1 MDLPQDFSHE
11 YFPKL
16 SNDGK
21 WLVWGA
27 SQGDHEH
34 DLADY
39 EIFLWKLGRP
49 WEEAVRITYNPAN
62 DRWPDIYV
70 DPSP

>member
-1 MDLPQDFSHE
+1 MMVNRSI
-11 YFPKL
+11 
-16 SNDGK
+16 
-21 WLVWGA
+21 WGG

-39 EIFLWKLGRP
+39 EIFLWKMGRP
-49 WEEAVRITYNPAN
+49 WEDALRITYNPAN

-70 DPSP
+70 DQSP